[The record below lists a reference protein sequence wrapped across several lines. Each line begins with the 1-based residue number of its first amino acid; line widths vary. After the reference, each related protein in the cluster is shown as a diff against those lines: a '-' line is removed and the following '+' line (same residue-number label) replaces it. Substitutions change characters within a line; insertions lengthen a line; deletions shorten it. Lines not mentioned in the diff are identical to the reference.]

1 MGLFNRPKVDGD
13 LATFK
18 TGCKRS
24 AQGVRYDLLTP
35 IGLRAVAEAAHEG
48 SIKYGDHNIEKGL
61 PVSVLLNHAL
71 AHIYCFLEGE
81 TTEIELSHAAWNL
94 LFAIHSLHMWPHLN
108 TDLRQAGCKPPKE
121 SEVAHDAE

>member
-1 MGLFNRPKVDGD
+1 MGLFNRPKVEGD
-13 LATFK
+13 LAVFK

-35 IGLRAVAEAAHEG
+35 IGLRAVAEAAYEG

-71 AHIYCFLEGE
+71 AHIYAFLEGE
-81 TTEIELSHAAWNL
+81 TTETELSHAAWNL
-94 LFAIHSLHMWPHLN
+94 LFACHSLKMWPHLN
-108 TDLRQAGCKPPKE
+108 TDLRQPGCKPPKDA
-121 SEVAHDAE
+121 EVQHDAE